1 MRPTSNLHR
10 FRAKYASMD
19 LTLFRSLLAVA
30 EHGAITDAALALGV
44 SQSALSR
51 RIDQLEE
58 ALGASLFE
66 RVGRGVALTA
76 IGQIAVDEGKLLVQ
90 RYERLRLR
98 IHEHLRLDAGV
109 VRIGG
114 GATAVGFLLPGAI
127 AAFRK
132 QHPGVVFQ
140 VKEAGSR
147 EIEAAVGSEE
157 LELGIVTR
165 PTRTRDVEERLL
177 ARDRIVLVA
186 SKDHAL
192 ARRERLDTRA
202 LNGQNLVGF
211 EAGSAVRWLI
221 DAALREAQVEVNVVM
236 ELRSVAAILQMVETT
251 GSLAFVSELS
261 VVSEQSRR
269 GRAVVPL
276 AVRGLEIQREL
287 ALISKRGRSLSP
299 AARAFS
305 LSLPEPNAGLG

>member
-1 MRPTSNLHR
+1 
-10 FRAKYASMD
+10 MD
-19 LTLFRSLLAVA
+19 LLLLRSLVAVA
-30 EHGAITDAALALGV
+30 DHGAVTEAAAALGL

-58 ALGASLFE
+58 ALGAPLFE
-66 RVGRGVALTA
+66 RAGRGVALTS
-76 IGQIAVDEGKLLVQ
+76 IGQIALEEGRILVQ
-90 RYERLRLR
+90 RYDRLKSR

-109 VRIGG
+109 VRVGG

-132 QHPGVVFQ
+132 QHPGIVFQ

-147 EIEAAVGSEE
+147 EIETAVASEE
-157 LELGIVTR
+157 LELGIITL
-165 PTRTRDVEERLL
+165 PTRTRDVDERPL

-186 SKDHAL
+186 AKDHPL
-192 ARRERLDTRA
+192 ARRERIDARA
-202 LNGQNLVGF
+202 LNGQSLVGF

-261 VVSEQSRR
+261 VLPEPTRR
-269 GRAVVPL
+269 ARGVVPL

-305 LSLPEPNAGLG
+305 DSLAQSAP

>member
-1 MRPTSNLHR
+1 
-10 FRAKYASMD
+10 MD

-30 EHGAITDAALALGV
+30 EHGAVTDAATALGL

-51 RIDQLEE
+51 RMDQLGEE
-58 ALGASLFE
+58 LGAPLFE

-76 IGQIAVDEGKLLVQ
+76 IGQIAVEEGKLLVQ
-90 RYERLRLR
+90 RYDRLKSR

-157 LELGIVTR
+157 LELGIVTL
-165 PTRTRDVEERLL
+165 PTHTREVEERPL

-186 SKDHAL
+186 AKDHPL
-192 ARRERLDTRA
+192 ARRERIDAQA

-261 VVSEQSRR
+261 VVSEPSRR
-269 GRAVVPL
+269 DRAVVPV
-276 AVRGLEIQREL
+276 AVRGLEIQRDL

-305 LSLPEPNAGLG
+305 QSLP

>member
-1 MRPTSNLHR
+1 
-10 FRAKYASMD
+10 MD
-19 LTLFRSLLAVA
+19 VLLLRSLVAVA
-30 EHGAITDAALALGV
+30 DHGGITEAAAALGV

-58 ALGASLFE
+58 ALGAPLLE
-66 RVGRGVALTA
+66 RAGRGVALTA
-76 IGQIAVDEGKLLVQ
+76 MGQIAAVEGRQLVQ
-90 RYERLRLR
+90 RYDRMKAR
-98 IHEHLRLDAGV
+98 IVEHLRLDAGV

-114 GATAVGFLLPGAI
+114 GATAVGFLLPRAI

-132 QHPGVVFQ
+132 QHPRVVFQ

-147 EIEAAVGSEE
+147 EIEAAVLGEE
-157 LELGIVTR
+157 LELGIVTL
-165 PTRTRDVEERLL
+165 PTRTREVDERPL
-177 ARDRIVLVA
+177 AQDKIVLVA
-186 SKDHAL
+186 SKDHPL
-192 ARRERLDTRA
+192 AKQDHVEAQD

-261 VVSEQSRR
+261 VLPPAAP
-269 GRAVVPL
+269 RARNVVPL
-276 AVRGLEIQREL
+276 EVRGLEIQREL
-287 ALISKRGRSLSP
+287 ALIRKRGRSLSP
-299 AARAFS
+299 AAHAFS
-305 LSLPEPNAGLG
+305 ESLG

>member
-1 MRPTSNLHR
+1 
-10 FRAKYASMD
+10 MD
-19 LTLFRSLLAVA
+19 LVLLRSLVAVA
-30 EHGAITDAALALGV
+30 EHGAITEAAAALGV

-58 ALGASLFE
+58 ALGAQLLE
-66 RVGRGVALTA
+66 RAGRGVVLTA
-76 IGQIAVDEGKLLVQ
+76 IGQLALEEGKLLVQ
-90 RYERLRLR
+90 RYDRLKSR

-147 EIEAAVGSEE
+147 EIETAVGNEE
-157 LELGIVTR
+157 LELGIVTL
-165 PTRTRDVEERLL
+165 PTRTREVDERPL

-186 SKDHAL
+186 AKDHPL
-192 ARRERLDTRA
+192 ARKERIEARA

-261 VVSEQSRR
+261 VVAEPSRR

-276 AVRGLEIQREL
+276 AVRGLDIQREL
-287 ALISKRGRSLSP
+287 ALINKRGRSLSP

-305 LSLPEPNAGLG
+305 EQLATATREP

>member
-1 MRPTSNLHR
+1 
-10 FRAKYASMD
+10 MD
-19 LTLFRSLLAVA
+19 LTLLRSLLAVA
-30 EHGAITDAALALGV
+30 QHGAITEAAAALGV

-51 RIDQLEE
+51 RIDQLEQE
-58 ALGASLFE
+58 LGAPLLE
-66 RVGRGVALTA
+66 RRGRGVVLTA
-76 IGQIAVDEGKLLVQ
+76 IGEIALQEGKLLVQ
-90 RYERLRLR
+90 RHDRLKAR
-98 IHEHLRLDAGV
+98 IVEHLQLDAGV

-114 GATAVGFLLPGAI
+114 GATAVGFLLPRAI

-132 QHPGVVFQ
+132 QHPHVVFQ

-147 EIEAAVGSEE
+147 EIETAVGNEE
-157 LELGIVTR
+157 LELGIVTA
-165 PTRTRDVEERLL
+165 PTRARDLVERTL

-186 SKDHAL
+186 SKDHPL
-192 ARRERLDTRA
+192 ASRERIDAQA

-251 GSLAFVSELS
+251 GSLGFVSELS
-261 VVSEQSRR
+261 VLPEKSRR
-269 GRAVVPL
+269 SPAVVPL
-276 AVRGLEIQREL
+276 AVRGLEILREL

-299 AARAFS
+299 AAQAFS
-305 LSLPEPNAGLG
+305 ETLD

>member
-1 MRPTSNLHR
+1 
-10 FRAKYASMD
+10 MD

-30 EHGAITDAALALGV
+30 EHGAVTDAATALGL

-51 RIDQLEE
+51 RMDQLGEE
-58 ALGASLFE
+58 LGAPLIE

-76 IGQIAVDEGKLLVQ
+76 VGQIAVEEGKLLVQ
-90 RYERLRLR
+90 RYDRLKSR

-157 LELGIVTR
+157 LELGIVTL
-165 PTRTRDVEERLL
+165 PTHTREVEERPL

-186 SKDHAL
+186 AKDHPL
-192 ARRERLDTRA
+192 ARRERIDARA

-261 VVSEQSRR
+261 VVSEPSRR
-269 GRAVVPL
+269 GRAVVPV
-276 AVRGLEIQREL
+276 AVRGLEIQRDL

-305 LSLPEPNAGLG
+305 RSLT

>member
-1 MRPTSNLHR
+1 
-10 FRAKYASMD
+10 MD

-30 EHGAITDAALALGV
+30 ERGAVTDAATALGI

-51 RIDQLEE
+51 RMDQLGEE
-58 ALGASLFE
+58 LGAPLFE

-76 IGQIAVDEGKLLVQ
+76 IGQIAVEEGKLLVQ
-90 RYERLRLR
+90 RYDRLKSR

-157 LELGIVTR
+157 LELGIVTLPTHTREVDER
-165 PTRTRDVEERLL
+165 PL

-186 SKDHAL
+186 AKDHPL
-192 ARRERLDTRA
+192 ARRGRVDAQA

-221 DAALREAQVEVNVVM
+221 DAALREAQVEVNVVL

-261 VVSEQSRR
+261 VVSEPSRS
-269 GRAVVPL
+269 GRAVVPV
-276 AVRGLEIQREL
+276 AVRGLEIQRDL

-305 LSLPEPNAGLG
+305 QSLP

>member
-1 MRPTSNLHR
+1 
-10 FRAKYASMD
+10 MD
-19 LTLFRSLLAVA
+19 LLLLRSLLAVA
-30 EHGAITDAALALGV
+30 EHGAITEAAAALGV

-51 RIDQLEE
+51 RVDQLEE
-58 ALGASLFE
+58 ALGAQLLE
-66 RVGRGVALTA
+66 RAGRGVALTSA
-76 IGQIAVDEGKLLVQ
+76 GQLALEEGKLLVQ
-90 RYERLRLR
+90 RYDRLRAR

-109 VRIGG
+109 VRVGG

-147 EIEAAVGSEE
+147 EIESAVGSEE
-157 LELGIVTR
+157 LELGIVTL
-165 PTRTRDVEERLL
+165 PTRTRDVEQRLL
-177 ARDRIVLVA
+177 TRDRIVLVA
-186 SKDHAL
+186 AKDHPL
-192 ARRERLDTRA
+192 ARKERIDARA
-202 LNGQNLVGF
+202 LSGQSLVGF

-261 VVSEQSRR
+261 VVSGPSRR
-269 GRAVVPL
+269 GRSVVPL
-276 AVRGLEIQREL
+276 VVRGLEIQREL

-305 LSLPEPNAGLG
+305 EQLAAGT

>member
-1 MRPTSNLHR
+1 
-10 FRAKYASMD
+10 MD

-30 EHGAITDAALALGV
+30 EHGAVTDAATALGL

-51 RIDQLEE
+51 RMDQLGEE
-58 ALGASLFE
+58 LGAPLFE

-76 IGQIAVDEGKLLVQ
+76 IGQIAVEEGKLLVQ
-90 RYERLRLR
+90 RYDRLKSR

-157 LELGIVTR
+157 LELGIVTL
-165 PTRTRDVEERLL
+165 PTHTREVEERPL

-186 SKDHAL
+186 AKDHPL
-192 ARRERLDTRA
+192 ARRERIDAQA

-261 VVSEQSRR
+261 VISEPSRR

-276 AVRGLEIQREL
+276 AVRGLEIQRDL

-305 LSLPEPNAGLG
+305 QSLP

>member
-1 MRPTSNLHR
+1 
-10 FRAKYASMD
+10 MD
-19 LTLFRSLLAVA
+19 LLLLRSLVAVA
-30 EHGAITDAALALGV
+30 EHGAITEAAAALGV

-58 ALGASLFE
+58 ALGAQLLE
-66 RVGRGVALTA
+66 RAGRGVALTSA
-76 IGQIAVDEGKLLVQ
+76 GQLALEEGKLLVQ
-90 RYERLRLR
+90 RYERLRAR
-98 IHEHLRLDAGV
+98 IDEHLRLTAGV

-157 LELGIVTR
+157 LELGIVTL
-165 PTRTRDVEERLL
+165 PTRTREVDERLL
-177 ARDRIVLVA
+177 TRDRIVLVA
-186 SKDHAL
+186 AKDHPL
-192 ARRERLDTRA
+192 ARKERIDARA
-202 LNGQNLVGF
+202 LNGQSLVGF

-261 VVSEQSRR
+261 VVSEPSRR
-269 GRAVVPL
+269 SRAVVPL
-276 AVRGLEIQREL
+276 AVRGLDIQREL

-305 LSLPEPNAGLG
+305 EQLAAAP

>member
-1 MRPTSNLHR
+1 
-10 FRAKYASMD
+10 MD

-30 EHGAITDAALALGV
+30 EHGAITDAAVALGV

-90 RYERLRLR
+90 RYERLKSR
-98 IHEHLRLDAGV
+98 IHEHLQLDAGV

-147 EIEAAVGSEE
+147 EIETAVGSEE
-157 LELGIVTR
+157 LELGIITL
-165 PTRTRDVEERLL
+165 PTRTREVEERLL

-186 SKDHAL
+186 SKDHPL
-192 ARRERLDTRA
+192 ARRERVDARA

-261 VVSEQSRR
+261 VASQQSRR
-269 GRAVVPL
+269 SRAVVPL

-305 LSLPEPNAGLG
+305 ESLG

>member
-1 MRPTSNLHR
+1 
-10 FRAKYASMD
+10 MD
-19 LTLFRSLLAVA
+19 VLLLRSLVAVA
-30 EHGAITDAALALGV
+30 DHGGITEAAAALGV

-58 ALGASLFE
+58 ALGAPLLE
-66 RVGRGVALTA
+66 RAGRGVALTA
-76 IGQIAVDEGKLLVQ
+76 MGQIAAVEGRQLVQ
-90 RYERLRLR
+90 RYDRMKAR
-98 IHEHLRLDAGV
+98 IVEHLRLDAGV

-114 GATAVGFLLPGAI
+114 GATAVGFLLPRAI

-132 QHPGVVFQ
+132 QHPRVVFQ

-147 EIEAAVGSEE
+147 EIEAAVLGEE
-157 LELGIVTR
+157 LELGIVTL
-165 PTRTRDVEERLL
+165 PTRSREVDERPL
-177 ARDRIVLVA
+177 AQDKIVLVA
-186 SKDHAL
+186 SKDHPL
-192 ARRERLDTRA
+192 AKQDHVEAQD

-261 VVSEQSRR
+261 VLPPAAP
-269 GRAVVPL
+269 RARNVVPL
-276 AVRGLEIQREL
+276 EVRGLEIQREL
-287 ALISKRGRSLSP
+287 ALIRKRGRSLSP
-299 AARAFS
+299 AAHAFS
-305 LSLPEPNAGLG
+305 ESLG